1 MACFGCIISPPAGN
15 HPHSMASAP
24 TQRTP
29 RRSGGRPIASASFGV
44 LKPIY
49 IKAAGRTINVVR
61 VGALVHSRGRLAES
75 CLLKSNRSPRS
86 LGLLAGRSWGIL
98 PCWIYQPQ
106 SVPVECRMV
115 LRLCL
120 LINPASS
127 DVSDAE
133 DGALCRCNRRVCLTA
148 DPMHFFHS
156 FKASASAGTTTN
168 AIVDHIGPDDEE
180 PCDIVVQRE
189 TLVHLPPSLT
199 NSPPPGEE
207 AMAVE
212 PTRRRGQR

>member
-1 MACFGCIISPPAGN
+1 MYNLA
-15 HPHSMASAP
+15 
-24 TQRTP
+24 
-29 RRSGGRPIASASFGV
+29 SGGESSPLYGFSTNPAHSDRISVVRGTETD
-44 LKPIY
+44 
-49 IKAAGRTINVVR
+49 IKAAGRTINTVQVD
-61 VGALVHSRGRLAES
+61 ALVHSRGRLAES

-86 LGLLAGRSWGIL
+86 LGMLAGKSSWGI

-120 LINPASS
+120 LISPASS
-127 DVSDAE
+127 GVSDAE

-189 TLVHLPPSLT
+189 TLVHLPPSPT
-199 NSPPPGEE
+199 NSPPP
-207 AMAVE
+207 
-212 PTRRRGQR
+212 RRGSYGSRADSLKRTAMT